1 MVYRLKSPRKM
12 TSYGEDTILYI
23 LNRFIEIQIV
33 SRWRS
38 VNRGEHKFSTP
49 SPSRKTLTVTAAIS
63 DLLLKEIH

>member
-12 TSYGEDTILYI
+12 TSYEEDTILYI
-23 LNRFIEIQIV
+23 LNQFIEIQIV
-33 SRWRS
+33 RS

-49 SPSRKTLTVTAAIS
+49 SHSRETLTVTAAIS